1 MSKVK
6 TFVMLICITLGF
18 ANVARGQVYSS
29 GYYYYH
35 SETDDGMLVIKFNGR
50 TATYRTSNTD
60 PIPERV
66 LRSDLK
72 RNPGYYEVD
81 FSGTYKGDV
90 FQRIYEYYS
99 TKGDYTIYR
108 YKHKILV
115 GGQMTLM
122 GIQPTYE
129 TIWYYI
135 AVSSNKETILRWA
148 EDGSKT
154 RYIKVDKGFYLPKDD
169 FFDE

>member
-1 MSKVK
+1 MKRLKALV
-6 TFVMLICITLGF
+6 VLACITMGF

-35 SETDDGMLVIKFNGR
+35 SETDDEMLILKFNGR
-50 TATYRTSNTD
+50 TATLRNSGGPLSESIVRSN
-60 PIPERV
+60 
-66 LRSDLK
+66 LK
-72 RNPGYYEVD
+72 RDPNYYEQD
-81 FSGTYKGDV
+81 FSGGYKGSL
-90 FQRIYEYYS
+90 FQSIYEYYS

-108 YKHKILV
+108 YGSKSWA

-122 GIQPTYE
+122 GYQPTYV
-129 TIWYYI
+129 TTWYYI
-135 AVSSNKETILRWA
+135 AVSSNKETILQWA

-154 RYIKVDKGFYLPKDD
+154 RYIKVDKSFYLPKDD

>member
-1 MSKVK
+1 MKRLKALV
-6 TFVMLICITLGF
+6 VLACITMGF

-35 SETDDGMLVIKFNGR
+35 SETDDEMLILKFNGR
-50 TATYRTSNTD
+50 TATLRNSGGPLSESIVRSN
-60 PIPERV
+60 
-66 LRSDLK
+66 LK
-72 RNPGYYEVD
+72 RDPNYYEQD
-81 FSGTYKGDV
+81 FSGGYKGGL
-90 FQRIYEYYS
+90 FQDIYEYYS

-108 YKHKILV
+108 YGSRSWA

-122 GIQPTYE
+122 GYQPTYV
-129 TIWYYI
+129 TTWYYI
-135 AVSSNKETILRWA
+135 AVSSNKETILQWA

-154 RYIKVDKGFYLPKDD
+154 RYVKVDKSFYLPKDD